1 MLSSGDRAGRLR
13 RELGRFDRR
22 VWLLFG
28 AMLAFRF
35 GQGLYYPFSTI
46 YFHNVVGI
54 PLSLVGVGL
63 AALSAA
69 AVVSGFVSGP
79 LADRYGRKPLM
90 VVALSGSAFTFGA
103 FAFVQGFYGYL
114 LVSIVAGLAGH
125 GMFDAARN
133 AMVADVTEAHLRAR
147 AYGIIRVGANVGWAL
162 GPAVAGLVA
171 AAYDTGGVYRAL
183 FLATG
188 GLMAVVLVSLALLVR
203 ESLPAP
209 EDAATM
215 RAAPAAGLRAALA
228 DWPFVLFLGCCVLL
242 YYVFTQN
249 WQALPVYSKNFLG
262 LPDWQIGLFLSGN
275 GVMVILLQLPIALA
289 LDRHRSK
296 VASLIVAAAL
306 FAASSVTLLL
316 TESFWGVLLAFA
328 GFFTLAEM
336 VLEVAGAAAAADLAP
351 AKWRGTYMAL
361 FGTCWGVAYG
371 VSPIVSGVLLDAALP
386 ALIWWL
392 QLGAVSL
399 AALGLALLARKERRG
414 CGAGTPG
421 GGGAEGV

>member
-1 MLSSGDRAGRLR
+1 MRGVVLNAGDRGVVGGWF
-13 RELGRFDRR
+13 GRFDRR

-63 AALSAA
+63 AALSVA

-79 LADRYGRKPLM
+79 LTDRYGRKPM
-90 VVALSGSAFTFGA
+90 MTVALSGSAFTFGA

-114 LVSIVAGLAGH
+114 AVSIIAGLAGH

-133 AMVADVTEAHLRAR
+133 AMVADITGSHLRAR
-147 AYGIIRVGANVGWAL
+147 AYGVIRVGANVGWSL
-162 GPAVAGLVA
+162 GPAVAGFVA
-171 AAYDTGGVYRAL
+171 AAYGTGEVYRAL
-183 FLATG
+183 FLVTS
-188 GLMAVVLVSLALLVR
+188 GLMLVVLAALVLLVR

-209 EDAATM
+209 EVSGAGGVPPT
-215 RAAPAAGLRAALA
+215 AGLRAALG
-228 DWPFVLFLGCCVLL
+228 DGRFLIFLGACVLL

-249 WQALPVYSKNFLG
+249 WQALPVYSSNFVG
-262 LPDWQIGLFLSGN
+262 LTDWQIGLFLSGN
-275 GVMVILLQLPIALA
+275 GLMVILLQLPIALG
-289 LDRHRSK
+289 LDRYPSRIAPL
-296 VASLIVAAAL
+296 VLAAGL

-316 TESFWGVLLAFA
+316 TESFWGILLAFA

-336 VLEVAGAAAAADLAP
+336 ILEVSGAAAAADLAP
-351 AKWRGTYMAL
+351 EKWRGTYLAL

-371 VSPIVSGVLLDAALP
+371 VSPIVSGVLLDAGLP
-386 ALIWWL
+386 AAIWTV
-392 QLGAVSL
+392 QLGALTL
-399 AALGLALLARKERRG
+399 AAVGFVLLLRR
-414 CGAGTPG
+414 T
-421 GGGAEGV
+421 EG